1 MKSFII
7 AEAGANHDR
16 NFNQAHQLIDIAKR
30 SGSDAVKF
38 QTYSSETMYSSKTPD
53 FAGYTNIPDLIKSI
67 ELPREWQKDLKLY
80 CDDIGIEFMS
90 TPFDCKA
97 VDELFE
103 IGVKRLKI
111 AGFES
116 TDPRIVK
123 YAASTGLPLII
134 TSGIGVDLR
143 MMHTILGWVREKNPN
158 PDITFL
164 HGNNAYPTPFEDIN
178 LGQIPRIRDEPFDV
192 PIKVGISDHT
202 EGILIPPAAVALGA
216 TVVEKHFTIDRLLP
230 GPDHPF
236 AIEPDELRMMVKNIR
251 TIESSLGES
260 EKLQYTKSETK
271 FKKACRS
278 VVARKSIRKG
288 EVISE
293 ENITTK
299 RPFIDS
305 SIPAK
310 SFYEVLGARAA
321 RDVSI
326 DSIMTAEDVIYE

>member
-1 MKSFII
+1 MEKTFII

-16 NFNQAHQLIDIAKR
+16 NFKQACRLIDVAKK

-38 QTYSSETMYSSKTPD
+38 
-53 FAGYTNIPDLIKSI
+53 AGYKNIPDLIKSI

-97 VDELFE
+97 VDELFD

-134 TSGIGVDLR
+134 TAGIGVNLET
-143 MMHTILGWVREKNPN
+143 MHEILGWVREKNPN
-158 PDITFL
+158 PDVTFL

-178 LGQIPRIRDEPFDV
+178 LSQISRIKKEVFDV
-192 PIKVGISDHT
+192 PIRVGISDHT
-202 EGILIPPAAVALGA
+202 EGILVPPAAVSLGA
-216 TVVEKHFTIDRLLP
+216 EVVEKHFTIDRSLP

-236 AIEPDELRMMVKNIR
+236 AIEPDELEAMVRNIR
-251 TIESSLGES
+251 TIEVALGKY
-260 EKLQYTKSETK
+260 EKAQFTKSESK

-278 VVARKSIRKG
+278 VIALNDIKKG
-288 EVISE
+288 ELISE

-299 RPFIDS
+299 RPFVDG

-310 SFYEVLGARAA
+310 SFYKVLGSRAS

-326 DSIMTAEDVIYE
+326 DTIMMSGDISHE

>member
-123 YAASTGLPLII
+123 YAASTGLP
-134 TSGIGVDLR
+134 
-143 MMHTILGWVREKNPN
+143 
-158 PDITFL
+158 F
-164 HGNNAYPTPFEDIN
+164 
-178 LGQIPRIRDEPFDV
+178 
-192 PIKVGISDHT
+192 
-202 EGILIPPAAVALGA
+202 
-216 TVVEKHFTIDRLLP
+216 
-230 GPDHPF
+230 
-236 AIEPDELRMMVKNIR
+236 
-251 TIESSLGES
+251 
-260 EKLQYTKSETK
+260 
-271 FKKACRS
+271 
-278 VVARKSIRKG
+278 
-288 EVISE
+288 
-293 ENITTK
+293 
-299 RPFIDS
+299 
-305 SIPAK
+305 
-310 SFYEVLGARAA
+310 
-321 RDVSI
+321 
-326 DSIMTAEDVIYE
+326 